1 MFNVLKQGRD
11 YDAELTWNNSA
22 YSDLEKTYGKYLY
35 LPLDVPKILPY
46 DLEKFVD
53 YYFSVAKV
61 RHGFAYGGTGKRSID
76 RQMFPVFL
84 SIDGPNSPDPL
95 EETNIRE
102 DFPKLFPE
110 IIEQIYEY
118 LPIDNSIDIGYS
130 LWSAKRSVREH
141 RDKQRM
147 LDLPI
152 NWRIKLYDTNPKET
166 LYIIPDPPNT
176 INQKQFLKIPEDSN
190 TFAWNNLRVLH
201 GSDFIPGH
209 RKILMIPL
217 FGHYVNENKLVD
229 LLDRSVSRYK
239 EFTMVDTYDI
249 KNYVGDI

>member
-1 MFNVLKQGRD
+1 MFDVLKQGRD
-11 YDAELTWNNSA
+11 YDAGLTWNNLA

-35 LPLDVPKILPY
+35 LPLAVPKILPY

-53 YYFSVAKV
+53 YYFSMAKT
-61 RHGFAYGGTGKRSID
+61 RHGYAYGKSEKQSAD
-76 RQMFPVFL
+76 RELFPVFL
-84 SIDGPNSPDPL
+84 SIDSPNCLDNDKA
-95 EETNIRE
+95 NIRE

-110 IIEQIYEY
+110 ILEQIYEC
-118 LPIDNSIDIGYS
+118 LPVNRDVSIEYS